1 MKIEEL
7 NRLAEYRRVFSKPKL
22 ERENGFK
29 TLKGDKNQISE
40 KSQSSAEEHTHIITN
55 KITNKK
61 VICGFFAVEEK
72 SHESRE
78 TDKKDEH
85 QMRKVEK
92 IEDDDEFSV

>member
-1 MKIEEL
+1 M
-7 NRLAEYRRVFSKPKL
+7 V
-22 ERENGFK
+22 FK

-40 KSQSSAEEHTHIITN
+40 KSQRSAEEHTHIITN

-72 SHESRE
+72 SHETE
-78 TDKKDEH
+78 KKDEQ

>member
-1 MKIEEL
+1 MVFKILEE
-7 NRLAEYRRVFSKPKL
+7 
-22 ERENGFK
+22 
-29 TLKGDKNQISE
+29 DKNLKDQ
-40 KSQSSAEEHTHIITN
+40 QRNTHIITN

-72 SHESRE
+72 SHERE
-78 TDKKDEH
+78 TEKKDEQ

>member
-1 MKIEEL
+1 M
-7 NRLAEYRRVFSKPKL
+7 V
-22 ERENGFK
+22 FK

-40 KSQSSAEEHTHIITN
+40 KSQRSAEEHTHIITN

-72 SHESRE
+72 SHERE
-78 TDKKDEH
+78 TDKKDEQ